1 MQPRAAQAQT
11 EYLLLLFVSV
21 GLLVGVTR
29 YSGQVSEAYGGGAAA
44 LSEAGGEEAG
54 QPPELVFRVP
64 GPLRISTG
72 VGPGT
77 MTFLRRTPEGWAPL
91 SIGDVITTDME
102 FAVEVTFEDD
112 PQVSSTAAFIK
123 WGGKEPPPGDL
134 SAVVLVEA
142 EPSANGAGTGGAA
155 GAEGLAAN
163 VPVERM
169 SDGRYRSGPLRL
181 SEVLASFR

>member
-1 MQPRAAQAQT
+1 MQHRAAQAQT
-11 EYLLLLFVSV
+11 EYVLLLFVGV
-21 GLLVGVTR
+21 GIVVGVTR
-29 YSGQVSEAYGGGAAA
+29 YSDNLSEAYGGGAAA
-44 LSEAGGEEAG
+44 ISDRGEEAAG
-54 QPPELVFRVP
+54 QAPEMVFRVP
-64 GPLRISTG
+64 GPIRISTG

-91 SIGDVITTDME
+91 SIGDVITSDME
-102 FAVEVTFEDD
+102 FAIEVEYQDD

-134 SAVVLVEA
+134 TAVVLVEVK
-142 EPSANGAGTGGAA
+142 ESESGGTGSG
-155 GAEGLAAN
+155 GGREGLAAN